1 MKILNYGLIKMQYYC
16 FQAQAVIRHRITV
29 FLTESLN
36 TTANVSPIK
45 TTGKSHKNLPWS
57 SGLASSSSSSSH
69 NKGPGVLGRC
79 QWLGGRGHPSTLE
92 DPLPP
97 PGGSRGKHPIAFPSV
112 TPALGSLSSS
122 LTLLLLASML
132 ARPLHPFFSNDLHFL
147 VHKIQRYS

>member
-1 MKILNYGLIKMQYYC
+1 MQYYC

-45 TTGKSHKNLPWS
+45 TTGKSHKNLPWP

-79 QWLGGRGHPSTLE
+79 QWLGGPRAPLHPGRSSA
-92 DPLPP
+92 PSWWLPWEA
-97 PGGSRGKHPIAFPSV
+97 SHCLPSV

-122 LTLLLLASML
+122 PTLLLLASML